1 MIASVNALSKIALTL
16 RTRPAYST
24 QRPHRWRC
32 STARRPP
39 HLADPTPHLAHLSTG
54 ASVYTWCVLDTFI
67 LAGLFACDVQIESR
81 PPLAAAPLNVSLISN
96 TLTASPEFVVSFPL
110 TCDENGT
117 HFTEAFCPFAN
128 LFPTIEHYRHWAP
141 LQPRPTVAISVD
153 RANSIAADFAL
164 DIRTNTI
171 KSSDLSLSL

>member
-1 MIASVNALSKIALTL
+1 MHSVKSLS
-16 RTRPAYST
+16 PS
-24 QRPHRWRC
+24 
-32 STARRPP
+32 ARDL
-39 HLADPTPHLAHLSTG
+39 HILLKGHTDGGVQQLADRLISPNPTPHLAHLSTG

-67 LAGLFACDVQIESR
+67 LAGLFACDVQVESR

-110 TCDENGT
+110 ACDENGV

>member
-1 MIASVNALSKIALTL
+1 MNALSKIALTL
-16 RTRPAYST
+16 RTRPTYSA
-24 QRPHRWRC
+24 QRPHRRRC
-32 STARRPP
+32 STAR
-39 HLADPTPHLAHLSTG
+39 
-54 ASVYTWCVLDTFI
+54 
-67 LAGLFACDVQIESR
+67 R

-110 TCDENGT
+110 ACDENGV

-128 LFPTIEHYRHWAP
+128 LFPTIEHYRHWVP